1 MRRSVRA
8 WRVTAASVA
17 MLELLVLG
25 GLGCGGTSG
34 DHDGPGGVAIQPEVN
49 VQGGTA
55 LSAGGQGQ
63 AGGVVH
69 LVSRGDVSFD
79 STSSASPAAAA
90 TSIPP
95 TPGDATAVDATA
107 LAGDVNVPGTAVIAG
122 DVTTGG
128 ADATRTIKS
137 GGDLFVTGTLRAAD
151 LGAGRQG
158 LTLEAGGTLYVGG
171 TVDASGA
178 SGAQAGGAIH
188 LSAARVVIT
197 GRLLSSG
204 GDGGDAGGVAGAI
217 TIASAQAIAFAGS
230 IEAHGG
236 NANGTGALIG
246 GVGGALTLTAGGD
259 VSLAGTVLIRGG
271 AATNTAGAG
280 AQGGAAAALLIDAD
294 GAVELSGTIDA
305 RGGPATG
312 AGGVVVGG
320 AAGAVRIGELAAPAM
335 IVIRVGV
342 NATGG
347 AGDAAGGLGGTVTA
361 EPDTGNI
368 DVNGPRAIDVS
379 GGDSLAAPGAG
390 GLVTGSPRGDPGSGG
405 FHVAGEVFANGGS
418 ILPGGSGNG
427 AEGGHVTIALLP
439 TDGPVTVDP
448 SGKISADGGQ
458 SGGAG
463 VAGGGGHV
471 WLFTMDG
478 DLTVAGAI
486 SARGGAAADAG
497 GTGGLGGMIYLFS
510 DDNHNAVDV
519 GKGNLLIAETGKLDA
534 SGGDG
539 TIGGSARNDGI
550 AGQVAPFPEEQE
562 KFAIFL
568 NCDGQHGETRNWML
582 NSGTLIAR
590 GGVHG
595 GSGGDI
601 VYHGIGPGQRA
612 MDTPADDGN
621 HHPPGGNQDMAGDG
635 SGQPGD
641 YGAE

>member
-1 MRRSVRA
+1 M
-8 WRVTAASVA
+8 TAASVA
-17 MLELLVLG
+17 MLELVVLG
-25 GLGCGGTSG
+25 GFGCGGSSG
-34 DHDGPGGVAIQPEVN
+34 GHDGPGGVAIQPEVN

-69 LVSRGDVSFD
+69 LVSHGDVSFD
-79 STSSASPAAAA
+79 STSSMTPAAAPP
-90 TSIPP
+90 SIPP
-95 TPGDATAVDATA
+95 TPGDASAVDATA
-107 LAGDVNVPGTAVIAG
+107 LGGDVSVPGAAAIAG

-128 ADATRTIKS
+128 ADATRTIRS

-151 LGAGRQG
+151 LGGGRQG

-171 TVDASGA
+171 TIDASGA
-178 SGAQAGGAIH
+178 SGGQAGGAIH
-188 LSAARVVIT
+188 LSASRVVIT

-204 GDGGDAGGVAGAI
+204 GDGGDVGGVAGAI
-217 TIASAQAIAFAGS
+217 TIACSQGIAFAGS
-230 IEAHGG
+230 IEARGG
-236 NANGTGALIG
+236 NGNGAGAVTGG
-246 GVGGALTLTAGGD
+246 GGGALTLTAGGD

-271 AATNTAGAG
+271 AATNAAGGG
-280 AQGGAAAALLIDAD
+280 AQGGAGAVLTIDAD
-294 GAVELSGTIDA
+294 AAVELGGTIDA
-305 RGGPATG
+305 RGGPASG
-312 AGGVVVGG
+312 AGGAVVGG
-320 AAGAVRIGELAAPAM
+320 AAGAVRIGEQAAPAT

-342 NATGG
+342 NASGG
-347 AGDAAGGLGGTVTA
+347 AGDAAGGAGGTVTA

-368 DVNGPRAIDVS
+368 VVNGPRAIDVS
-379 GGDSLAAPGAG
+379 GGDSLAVPGVG
-390 GLVTGSPRGDPGSGG
+390 GLVSGSPRGDPGSGG

-418 ILPGGSGNG
+418 IMPGGSGNG
-427 AEGGHVTIALLP
+427 AEGGHVTIELVP
-439 TDGPVTVDP
+439 TDGSVTIDA
-448 SGKISADGGQ
+448 SGKITADGGQ

-486 SARGGAAADAG
+486 SARGGDAADAG

-510 DDNHNAVDV
+510 DNNHNAVDV

-539 TIGGSARNDGI
+539 TIGGNARNDGI

-582 NSGTLIAR
+582 NSGILIAR

-601 VYHGIGPGQRA
+601 TYHGIGPGQRE
-612 MDTPADDGN
+612 MDTPPDDGN